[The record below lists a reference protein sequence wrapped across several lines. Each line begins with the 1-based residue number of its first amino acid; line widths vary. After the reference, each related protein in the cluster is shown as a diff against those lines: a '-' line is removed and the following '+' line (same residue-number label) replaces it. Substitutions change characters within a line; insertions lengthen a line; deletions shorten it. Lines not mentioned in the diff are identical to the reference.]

1 MQTAT
6 RLTNI
11 HPDKLLG
18 TLQAHIDD
26 GHEQSALQ
34 AIPDLQLSHPQF
46 HNELDVIKRKLA
58 DKLLD
63 GVKVI
68 NPESAEVFRCV
79 NCGGGLARQCR
90 DTVHVICHYCGCD
103 AEHPAAN
110 KSLDRWNQSLDL
122 EANFSIGDF
131 FAYAGAQWQA
141 VGVQLFSGRVRE
153 YDSEDGWE
161 TSYSRYTSWWMLNE
175 QRELA
180 WLIDDGSRRYWAEK
194 YIPQKPAVPESKD
207 RGFEHGEWALEFA
220 AGEFSYQPR
229 YKEKHLSA
237 EDPKSRALPSGQSKD
252 PAPSKQRFYTSVE
265 SRINE
270 KGDVSEIEFIK
281 SRMIPHAEMLKGLGK
296 DLALSDRNRW
306 SNTMR
311 GLFVALP
318 LLAASAFMLNRGGEQ
333 NTEVVALAK
342 NDKQVVMQQIKVEKP
357 GQVIKLRGSIAGL
370 RNNSWFGVDVGLQS
384 SDNEAV
390 YSKYLEFW
398 RESGVD
404 TDGPWTEASLS
415 ASWYIRVDKA
425 DTYNVVI
432 DGDEQSTSA
441 TADFRLHMEPNKTS
455 ITPFIMAGFFSLFL
469 IMMCRSKMGSVSAAA
484 SSIALKLNKR
494 FQGSD
499 KDKPQGRTI

>member
-1 MQTAT
+1 MQTAK
-6 RLTNI
+6 RLANI

-18 TLQAHIDD
+18 TLQSHIDD

-46 HNELDVIKRKLA
+46 HNELETIKSKLT
-58 DKLLD
+58 DKLID

-79 NCGGGLARQCR
+79 NCGGGLAKQCR

-103 AEHPAAN
+103 AEHPAADKALDRWN
-110 KSLDRWNQSLDL
+110 KSLDL
-122 EANFSIGDF
+122 ESNFTIGDF
-131 FAYAGAQWQA
+131 FTYAGARWQA

-161 TSYSRYTSWWMLNE
+161 SSYSRYTNWWMLNE
-175 QRELA
+175 KRELA

-194 YIPQKPAVPESKD
+194 YIPQAPSVPERND
-207 RGFEHGEWALEFA
+207 RGFEHGQWELEFA

-229 YKEKHLSA
+229 HKEQHHSS
-237 EDPKSRALPSGQSKD
+237 EDPKSRVLPAAGQS
-252 PAPSKQRFYTSVE
+252 ASSKQRFYTSVE
-265 SRINE
+265 SRLNE

-281 SRMIPHAEMLKGLGK
+281 SRMIPHAEMLAGLGK
-296 DLALSDRNRW
+296 DSALDDRKRW
-306 SNTMR
+306 GNTMR

-333 NTEVVALAK
+333 NTESIALAK
-342 NDKQVVMQQIKVEKP
+342 NDKQVVMQEIKVEKP
-357 GQVIKLRGSIAGL
+357 GQLIKLRGSITGL
-370 RNNSWFGVDVGLQS
+370 KNNSWFGVDVGLQS
-384 SDNEAV
+384 SDNEPV

-398 RESGVD
+398 RETGVD
-404 TDGPWTEASLS
+404 SDGAWSEANLS
-415 ASWYIRVDKA
+415 ASWYIRVDEV
-425 DTYNVVI
+425 DTYSVVI

-441 TADFRLHMEPNKTS
+441 TADFRLHTVPNKAS
-455 ITPFIMAGFFSLFL
+455 VTPFIMGGFFSLFL
-469 IMMCRSKMGSVSAAA
+469 VMMCRSKMGSVSAAA

-494 FQGSD
+494 LSGSD
-499 KDKPQGRTI
+499 SNKRQGRAT